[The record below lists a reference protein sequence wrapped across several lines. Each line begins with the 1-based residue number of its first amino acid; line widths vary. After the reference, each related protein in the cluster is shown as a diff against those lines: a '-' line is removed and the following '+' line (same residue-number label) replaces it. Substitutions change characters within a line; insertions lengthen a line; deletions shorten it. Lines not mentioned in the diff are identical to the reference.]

1 MLRCAHGDT
10 TTYPLVEVV
19 VEVQGI
25 HFKGN
30 VAMSA
35 TLPVTSVGF
44 A

>member
-10 TTYPLVEVV
+10 ITYPLAEVV
-19 VEVQGI
+19 IEVQGI
-25 HFKGN
+25 HFKLN
-30 VAMSA
+30 VGMSP